1 MSTRIQP
8 IIEKPSGKPSD
19 KSLGDYVHQALKR
32 LILDGKYR
40 AGERLRESDVTA
52 ELKVSRTPVR
62 EAFRRLQSEG
72 LLKFEPHRGAVVA
85 ELDRQEVAEL
95 YAMRQHME
103 GFAAR
108 CAAQHATESEIAA
121 MEYILEQTRII
132 NGEIH
137 QFNQIN
143 WELHYAIYTAA
154 HNRFLIRA
162 FEALSDSMSLL
173 QGARYIPPGRP
184 GVLYEE
190 HRKIVDAIKR
200 RDPDAADMAAQNH
213 VRNAFLVHLEVA
225 FHERTGNQ
233 ATRSGA

>member
-1 MSTRIQP
+1 MLLDGSQ
-8 IIEKPSGKPSD
+8 KPLER
-19 KSLGDYVHQALKR
+19 SLGDFVHQELKR
-32 LILDGKYR
+32 FILDGKYR
-40 AGERLRESDVTA
+40 AGERIRESDVTS

-72 LLKFEPHRGAVVA
+72 LLKFEPQRGVVVA
-85 ELDRQEVAEL
+85 ELNRQEVAEL

-108 CAAQHATESEIAA
+108 CAAQHATDSEIEVI
-121 MEYILEQTRII
+121 EYILEQTKSVE
-132 NGEIH
+132 GEIH

-143 WELHYAIYTAA
+143 WELHNAIYSAA

-173 QGARYIPPGRP
+173 QGAKYIPAGRP
-184 GVLYEE
+184 AVLHEE
-190 HRKIVDAIKR
+190 HSRIVEAIKR
-200 RDPDAADMAAQNH
+200 RDPDAADKAAQHH

-225 FHERTGNQ
+225 FHERTGQ
-233 ATRSGA
+233 HATRAAS